1 VLEPAFNNKHNTIIH
16 EMMEPKNQTVIPMPD
31 VTELKRHWRR
41 SCRQIRKELG
51 EETCHQDSLSIC
63 GWIESWPVFQ
73 RTSVILA
80 YMPISGEVD
89 LTPLLERQP
98 QKHWVLPRIIPEENH
113 RMVFHPYDAGR
124 LVLHPFG
131 MAEPAPDLPI
141 IPFSKVQL
149 ALVPGLAFDQLGR
162 RLGYGGGYFDRFL
175 CDFTGISLGVIFK
188 ALLLDHLPCGEHDVP
203 VQWIVNEAGLFH
215 PNPKT

>member
-1 VLEPAFNNKHNTIIH
+1 
-16 EMMEPKNQTVIPMPD
+16 MMEPKNQTDRPTPD
-31 VTELKRHWRR
+31 VTEVKRQLRR

-51 EETCHQDSLSIC
+51 EDTCQQGSLSIC
-63 GWIESWPVFQ
+63 SWIESWPVFQ

-98 QKHWVLPRIIPEENH
+98 QKNWVLPRILPEENH
-113 RMVFHPYDAGR
+113 RMVLHPYDAGR
-124 LVLHPFG
+124 LVRHPFG
-131 MAEPAPDLPI
+131 MPEPAPDLPI
-141 IPFSKVQL
+141 IPSSKVQL

-175 CDFTGISLGVIFK
+175 CGFSGISLGVIFK
-188 ALLLDHLPCGEHDVP
+188 ALLLDHLPCGEYDMP
-203 VQWIVNEAGLFH
+203 VQWIVTEVGLFQ
-215 PNPKT
+215 PNPKNHSPGAGPLTPSRF